1 MASMEAVL
9 NCLTIFGYRHAS
21 SYSPQIAENLK
32 KYLQLVK
39 EEPGCEMMGELI
51 DLFIN
56 RPFVPGLTKADD
68 FFGKRHEEYSEQIGN
83 IEEQLEG
90 DTEDLEDKL
99 EIMFLGSASSKKGKI
114 EAYLSEDRF
123 YPYQGTEGDSPR
135 KDGDEA
141 VFE

>member
-1 MASMEAVL
+1 MD
-9 NCLTIFGYRHAS
+9 CLTIFGYRHAS
-21 SYSPQIAENLK
+21 SYSPKIAENLK

-68 FFGKRHEEYSEQIGN
+68 FFGKRHEEYSEQIEN

-90 DTEDLEDKL
+90 DTEDLEDKKG
-99 EIMFLGSASSKKGKI
+99 IMFLGNAGSKKGKI
-114 EAYLSEDRF
+114 NEYLSIDRS
-123 YPYQGTEGDSPR
+123 YPYEGIEPEGDSPR

>member
-1 MASMEAVL
+1 MD
-9 NCLTIFGYRHAS
+9 CLTIFGYRHAS
-21 SYSPQIAENLK
+21 SYSPKIAENLK

-56 RPFVPGLTKADD
+56 KTFVQGLTIVDD
-68 FFGKRHEEYSEQIGN
+68 FFGKRHKEYSEQIGDL
-83 IEEQLEG
+83 EEELEE
-90 DTEDLEDKL
+90 DTENCGDEVGID
-99 EIMFLGSASSKKGKI
+99 FLGSASSKKERV

>member
-1 MASMEAVL
+1 MD
-9 NCLTIFGYRHAS
+9 CLTIFGYRHAS
-21 SYSPQIAENLK
+21 SYSPKIAENLK

-68 FFGKRHEEYSEQIGN
+68 FFGKRHKEYSEQIGDL
-83 IEEQLEG
+83 EEQLEE
-90 DTEDLEDKL
+90 DTEDLGDEVGID
-99 EIMFLGSASSKKGKI
+99 FLGSASSEKERKGKI
-114 EAYLSEDRF
+114 EIIDAYLSEDRS
-123 YPYQGTEGDSPR
+123 YPYEGFEGDSPR
-135 KDGDEA
+135 KDGEEA